1 MITFLELKNYVDWD
15 RRLILFHDKKHPL
28 EMGAEE
34 VEQFLTYLAVRC
46 NVTASTQNQ
55 AKCASLLLYKKL
67 LNQDLEWLQNIK
79 STKRC

>member
-1 MITFLELKNYVDWD
+1 MITVFELKNYVDWD
-15 RRLILFHDKKHPL
+15 RRLILFHDKKHLL

-55 AKCASLLLYKKL
+55 AKCAILLLYKKL
-67 LNQDLEWLQNIK
+67 LNQDLDQN
-79 STKRC
+79 TLLNFPL